1 MPTSITDQRMNNR
14 SPKGIYKGTREEW
27 LEDSAQI
34 MGTWLNEFITIQDI
48 KEHNKNRQAEHMTL
62 RRFKLSDVAFRCGI
76 TSSRSDYRMTHTT
89 AGQIVYDIGTGNG
102 KSEIVISNRLNGSK
116 TKIGSSYI
124 AHVVLHEMVH
134 QCTPYHGHKGQFKRL
149 AQSVGMTGKMTAT
162 TNGEDLEKRM
172 ISEVIN
178 VLGKFPHKAVTSTV
192 TRKGSRMLKVQCS
205 KANCA
210 IIMRASA
217 KVCEMINGQPCPACF
232 QGQLIAEGV

>member
-1 MPTSITDQRMNNR
+1 MNNR

-62 RRFKLSDVAFRCGI
+62 RRFKLSDV
-76 TSSRSDYRMTHTT
+76 
-89 AGQIVYDIGTGNG
+89 VYDIGTGNG

-192 TRKGSRMLKVQCS
+192 TRKGSRMLKVQCA
-205 KANCA
+205 KANCG